1 MVRFEDISTT
11 EKNYPYVDAVV
22 AADYKNGTF
31 GTVVDGTF
39 TAGANGT
46 FVIMNIEDGDDAK
59 SDDYIVKKD
68 AHARIADLTKV
79 NGVSLSITSVQL
91 PSTVAKGNKLESQA
105 DGTLKVNASATGSYL
120 EVAEVTSFGVN
131 AKVVIVTTTV

>member
-39 TAGANGT
+39 TAGVNGT

-105 DGTLKVNASATGSYL
+105 DGTLKVNASAKGSYL